1 MGIRLATDSA
11 DETRDMGATLA
22 AILRPGDVVSLTG
35 EPGAGKTSFVQGV
48 GRGLGVTQQVV
59 SPTFTLVREYDGSA
73 LRLYHLD
80 VYRLTLIQE
89 VIDLG
94 FEEMVD
100 SGGVTFVEWGDVIEG
115 LLDGNY
121 LQIEFTV
128 PEIESDSRA
137 IDVICAGASWAE
149 RMDALRA
156 ITGRWIA
163 G

>member
-1 MGIRLATDSA
+1 MGIRLATENA
-11 DETRDMGATLA
+11 DETREIGATLA
-22 AILRPGDVVSLTG
+22 GILQPGDVVSLTG

-59 SPTFTLVREYDGSA
+59 SPTFNLVREYDGSA

-80 VYRLTLIQE
+80 VYRLTRIQD

-100 SGGVTFVEWGDVIEG
+100 SGGVTFIEWGDAIEG

-128 PEIESDSRA
+128 PQIESDSRA
-137 IDVICAGASWAE
+137 IDVVCAGASWAE

-156 ITGRWIA
+156 RTGKWVA

>member
-1 MGIRLATDSA
+1 MGIRLATEDA
-11 DETRDMGATLA
+11 DETREVGATLA
-22 AILRPGDVVSLTG
+22 GILLPGDVVSLTG

-80 VYRLTLIQE
+80 VYRLTRIQD

-94 FEEMVD
+94 FDEMVD

-121 LQIEFTV
+121 LQVQFTV
-128 PEIESDSRA
+128 PQIDSDWRA
-137 IDVICAGASWAE
+137 IEITCAGAAWAD
-149 RMDALRA
+149 RLDALRA
-156 ITGRWIA
+156 RTGRWIA